1 MAELQAVGILVAA
14 AGIAV
19 MAVHSIVTG
28 RRLLE
33 IKESELKAR
42 KAQLRLQLIAYM
54 TDERFEGALNEILWR
69 WDWAGW
75 DDYWEKYSP
84 LGNPEA
90 NLSRRLARS
99 FYVGLASLVRDGLV
113 DIETVYE
120 LNPTGVTRYWE
131 KIGPIAREFRERN
144 GYPDYL
150 EPVEYLAGGIA
161 KLRDRKGDPEPKP
174 LGTPRE
180 PGT

>member
-1 MAELQAVGILVAA
+1 MAELQAAGILIAA

-19 MAVHSIVTG
+19 IAVNSVMSS

-33 IKESELKAR
+33 IRASELVAR
-42 KAQLRLQLIAYM
+42 EAQLRLQLIAYM

-69 WDWAGW
+69 WDWEGW

-84 LGNPEA
+84 LNNPEA
-90 NLSRRLARS
+90 NLARRLARS
-99 FYVGLASLVRDGLV
+99 FYVGLASMVRDGLV

-131 KIGPIAREFRERN
+131 KMGPIAREFRERN
-144 GYPDYL
+144 DYPGYL
-150 EPVEYLAGGIA
+150 EPVEYLAGEIA
-161 KLRDRKGDPEPKP
+161 ELRDRKGDPTPKP
-174 LGTPRE
+174 LKTRRGARS
-180 PGT
+180 

>member
-1 MAELQAVGILVAA
+1 MAELQAAGILIVA

-19 MAVHSIVTG
+19 IAVNSVVIG

-33 IKESELKAR
+33 VRESMLKVR
-42 KAQLRLQLIAYM
+42 EAQLRLQLIDYM

-69 WDWAGW
+69 WDWEGW
-75 DDYWEKYSP
+75 DDYWKKYSP

-120 LNPTGVTRYWE
+120 MNPTGVTRYWE
-131 KIGPIAREFRERN
+131 KMGPIAREFRERN
-144 GYPDYL
+144 DYPGYL
-150 EPVEYLAGGIA
+150 EPVEYLAEEVV
-161 KLRDRKGDPEPKP
+161 KLRERKGDPKPKP
-174 LGTPRE
+174 LRSPR
-180 PGT
+180 GARS

>member
-19 MAVHSIVTG
+19 IAVNSIVTG

-42 KAQLRLQLIAYM
+42 EAQLRLQLIAYM

-69 WDWAGW
+69 WDWEGW

-113 DIETVYE
+113 DIEAVYE
-120 LNPTGVTRYWE
+120 MNPTGVTRYWE

-144 GYPDYL
+144 GYPGYL
-150 EPVEYLAGGIA
+150 EPVEYLAEEVA
-161 KLRDRKGDPEPKP
+161 KLRERKGDPEPKP
-174 LGTPRE
+174 LRTQRE